1 MTKVLFVGLDVHA
14 ETIAV
19 ATAEDGR
26 NGEVRFY
33 GIIANTADA
42 ILKLTKVLSLRGQT
56 LEFCYEAGP
65 CGYGVHR
72 LLVKL
77 GHGCAMVSPSLIPRK
92 VGDRVKTDRRDAEM
106 LPRLWRAGELTLIWT
121 PNEED
126 EAMRD
131 LKRTRKQTMD
141 ALKVAKQ
148 QLLSFLLRHG
158 LRYSRPTYW
167 TKSHWRWINELR
179 KFVYPY
185 QQLAF
190 EELKRSIHQI
200 AARLATLNQAIAD
213 AVKTWRFGPVV
224 EALRA
229 LRGVDTTIAAT
240 LAAEIGDITRF
251 SSPRQLMAWLGLVP
265 SEHSSG
271 SSVRRGRLTKTGNA
285 LARTMM
291 VEAGCSYRHPAREQH
306 KTTQARCPPAPGHP
320 RRRLEGSGSADQ
332 TVSRPCTHRQTT
344 ASRARRGCQRI
355 GRLCLGY
362 CPPDTAPSLIAPR
375 RKPSRAACWRRR
387 PGSGNPRRT

>member
-26 NGEVRFY
+26 NGEVRFF
-33 GIIANTADA
+33 GVIANTADA
-42 ILKLTKVLSLRGQT
+42 VLKLTKVLSGQGQT

-72 LLVKL
+72 LLGKL
-77 GHGCAMVSPSLIPRK
+77 GHGCAVVSPSLIPRK

-106 LPRLWRAGELTLIWT
+106 LARLWRAGELTPIWT

-131 LKRTRKQTMD
+131 LVRTRKQTMD

-158 LRYSRPTYW
+158 LRFSRPTYW

-179 KFVYPY
+179 KFAYPH

-200 AARLATLNQAIAD
+200 AARLATINQAIAD

-251 SSPRQLMAWLGLVP
+251 SNPRQLMAWLGLVP

-271 SSVRRGRLTKTGNA
+271 SSVRRGRLTRTGNA

-291 VEAGCSYRHPAREQH
+291 VEAGWSYRHPAREQH
-306 KTTQARCPPAPGHP
+306 KYLKRAAHLPQDIRDIGWKAQVRLTKRYRDLIRTGKPQPRVLAAVARELAGFVW
-320 RRRLEGSGSADQ
+320 DI
-332 TVSRPCTHRQTT
+332 
-344 ASRARRGCQRI
+344 ARRTP
-355 GRLCLGY
+355 L
-362 CPPDTAPSLIAPR
+362 PA
-375 RKPSRAACWRRR
+375 
-387 PGSGNPRRT
+387 